1 MTALRA
7 VDSSPASPVGFVAV
21 RLNERERR
29 VLEMIAVGYD
39 TDQIAAE
46 LRYSLDT
53 VKNIVTDLRVKF
65 GAHNRPQIVHEAHRH
80 GWLSF
85 GTESVTSYH
94 ARVLALEQRCEEAE
108 RRERELRAKIERV
121 RSVVR

>member
-7 VDSSPASPVGFVAV
+7 VETASPVGFVAV

-29 VLEMIAVGYD
+29 VLEMIAEGCETADV
-39 TDQIAAE
+39 AAE
-46 LRYSLDT
+46 LGYSLDT
-53 VKNIVTDLRVKF
+53 VKNTITDLRTKF
-65 GAHNRPQIVHEAHRH
+65 NAHNRAQTVHEAHRH

-85 GTESVTSYH
+85 GTESAAAYL
-94 ARVLALEQRCEEAE
+94 ARVLALEQRCEETE
-108 RRERELRAKIERV
+108 RREREWRAKVERV

>member
-1 MTALRA
+1 VSALRA
-7 VDSSPASPVGFVAV
+7 VVLPETPIGYVAV

-29 VLEMIAVGYD
+29 VLEMIADGYE
-39 TDQIAAE
+39 TDQIVRD
-46 LRYSLDT
+46 LSYSLRT
-53 VKNIVTDLRVKF
+53 VQHIVNDLGLKF

-85 GTESVTSYH
+85 GTESAASYL

-108 RRERELRAKIERV
+108 RTARELRAKIERV
-121 RSVVR
+121 RSVIR